1 MDTAFII
8 GNGETRLIFPIN
20 KLKGKGVIYGCNAIY
35 RDYPT
40 LCDYIMAVD
49 PSMIQE
55 MLDNEDKYTSKLLT
69 LDDIPEWNY
78 KLDDD
83 PKAIQNLFG
92 REWMGGDVKTGKM
105 KSIDFTESKGTG
117 CSAVLH
123 AAEAG
128 HKEICIFGF
137 DILGTKQWEMGEQEM
152 SRPHNNIYKNTAN
165 YPKRVNMKAYLK
177 YEWLFH
183 LRQLARKYTDV
194 NFYFFNRREYITMN
208 PLLVKFLGLKNYHFG
223 IYADLKRWI
232 DGEKNNIKWMQVTS
246 SNIQ

>member
-69 LDDIPEWNY
+69 LDDITEWNY

-137 DILGTKQWEMGEQEM
+137 DILGTKQWEMGECQD
-152 SRPHNNIYKNTAN
+152 HI
-165 YPKRVNMKAYLK
+165 
-177 YEWLFH
+177 
-183 LRQLARKYTDV
+183 
-194 NFYFFNRREYITMN
+194 IT
-208 PLLVKFLGLKNYHFG
+208 F
-223 IYADLKRWI
+223 
-232 DGEKNNIKWMQVTS
+232 IKILQT
-246 SNIQ
+246 IQKELI